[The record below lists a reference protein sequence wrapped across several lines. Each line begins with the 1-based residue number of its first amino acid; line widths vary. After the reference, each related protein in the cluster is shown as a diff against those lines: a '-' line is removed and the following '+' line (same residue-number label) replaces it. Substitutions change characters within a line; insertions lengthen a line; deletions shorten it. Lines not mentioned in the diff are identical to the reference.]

1 MTADPLHG
9 RPALVPELVVS
20 DIVRS
25 LAFYRS
31 LGFEVLFDRPEDG
44 FANLALE
51 GGQLMLEQMGDH
63 WDVGPMEPPF
73 GRGLNLE
80 FAVADAA
87 AMAERIIRHGW
98 PLFQPLRERIYRVG
112 GGTVR
117 VLQVLVQDPDGYLLR
132 FQTDL
137 EV

>member
-1 MTADPLHG
+1 MTTDPLHG
-9 RPALVPELVVS
+9 RPALVPELMVS
-20 DIVRS
+20 DIARS
-25 LAFYRS
+25 LAFYRA

-51 GGQLMLEQMGDH
+51 GGQLMLEQIGDH
-63 WDVGPMEPPF
+63 WEVGPMEPPF
-73 GRGLNLE
+73 GCGLNLE

-87 AMAERIIRHGW
+87 AMAEQIIRQGL
-98 PLFQPLRERIYRVG
+98 PLFQPLRERTYRVG
-112 GGTVR
+112 EGMVR

-137 EV
+137 ES

>member
-1 MTADPLHG
+1 MSPDPLRG

-20 DIVRS
+20 DIGRS
-25 LAFYRS
+25 LAFYRA
-31 LGFEVLFDRPEDG
+31 LGFEVLFDRPEEG

-51 GGQLMLEQMGDH
+51 GGQLMLEQMGSH

-80 FAVADAA
+80 FAIADAA
-87 AMAERIIRHGW
+87 AMAERISRHGQ
-98 PLFQPLRERIYRVG
+98 PLFQPLRERTYRVG
-112 GGTVR
+112 DGVVR

-137 EV
+137 AS